1 MILEKKK
8 LTKIKGDASF
18 RQFFRKKLNSKSSII
33 VYANKQK
40 VKNLLIYDA
49 VNKLLIKNGIIAPKL
64 YKENFSKNYIEVTD
78 LGENTVFDILN
89 NRKKNN
95 FKIFKEIILLLRK
108 IQKIKKIRVKN
119 FKKKNY
125 KIPYY
130 TNDLLFK
137 EAKLFCDWYVP
148 TIMSK
153 KKGKL
158 INRELIRKIKFLI
171 SKLKQKNDTFVHR
184 DFHVSN
190 LMIYKNRYG
199 LIDNQDAVLGNK
211 SYDLASLIDDVR
223 FKTSA
228 KLKKKVFEF
237 YVNINKNELNL
248 RKFKNDFD
256 ILSVLRNLK
265 IIGIFTRLAKRDKK
279 YNYIKFIP
287 YTWKLIELRIG
298 NNLLLKDLK
307 TFLDKNFSKK
317 VRNNNGN

>member
-1 MILEKKK
+1 MILEKRK

-78 LGENTVFDILN
+78 LGKNTVFDILDK
-89 NRKKNN
+89 RKKKK

-108 IQKIKKIRVKN
+108 IQKIKKIKVKN

-125 KIPYY
+125 KIPNY
-130 TNDLLFK
+130 TKNLLLK

-158 INRELIRKIKFLI
+158 INRELIRKIKFLL

-184 DFHVSN
+184 DFHLSN
-190 LMIYKNRYG
+190 LMIYKNRYA
-199 LIDNQDAVLGNK
+199 LIDSQDAVLGNK

-223 FKTSA
+223 FKTST

-279 YNYIKFIP
+279 YNYLKYIP
-287 YTWKLIELRIG
+287 YTWKLIELRIKD
-298 NNLLLKDLK
+298 NFLLQDLK
-307 TFLDKNFSKK
+307 NFLDKNFSKK
-317 VRNNNGN
+317 TRNKNGN